1 VRRPTL
7 ITLIVLF
14 SVLVAAAIWQLQIS
28 TEDRAPL
35 PGPTSPGELPSLS
48 PAPSAP

>member
-14 SVLVAAAIWQLQIS
+14 SILVAAAIWQLQLAN
-28 TEDRAPL
+28 EDTGPL
-35 PGPTSPGELPSLS
+35 RGPTSPGELPSPPS
-48 PAPSAP
+48 PSPS